1 MQKVLPGVGAPPPH
15 SPPEDCTPC
24 WPRPCPRWPPRS
36 ASPRG
41 CPGPRGGSPPAA
53 PARSPRGWGW
63 SWRAGG
69 GWTRCRRGAARG
81 CGRGTWG
88 QPLTTLTSAAHLTDQ
103 FARSSTIHFTNDLSH
118 VYKVQT
124 LLGRGGDG
132 NWLDQVFRGSF
143 LILSPSAMSAEA
155 RWRLAGVPVNT
166 AVFTGSWPLDHER
179 YCLVSDEH

>member
-1 MQKVLPGVGAPPPH
+1 MQKVLPGVGVPPPH

-103 FARSSTIHFTNDLSH
+103 FAPQLSTLQMISPTFTKCKLCSEGEAMVTDWTKFSEAVPWFSARPPCPRRRGGGWLVSPSIL
-118 VYKVQT
+118 QC
-124 LLGRGGDG
+124 LLGVGH
-132 NWLDQVFRGSF
+132 
-143 LILSPSAMSAEA
+143 LIMSDT
-155 RWRLAGVPVNT
+155 V
-166 AVFTGSWPLDHER
+166 
-179 YCLVSDEH
+179 